1 MDVLAEGRHRR
12 ELADKVQVSGAQC
25 VEGTAVVNR
34 QVLFIDLSHI
44 LGQDRGNNPLSRGC
58 PLSTNLSQPPL
69 EMTHHS
75 RRSLSPHLSHNLLRD
90 RSH

>member
-12 ELADKVQVSGAQC
+12 ELADKVQVGGAQC

-34 QVLFIDLSHI
+34 QVLLIDLGHI
-44 LGQDRGNNPLSRGC
+44 LGQDRGDNPYGC

-69 EMTHHS
+69 EMTQHS
-75 RRSLSPHLSHNLLRD
+75 RRSLFPHLSHSVLGD